1 MRLDADQFKDIEIE
15 CEIFQR
21 PERILLYGGSWSGK
35 SHMVVNL
42 VLRHQEKFLKIVIC
56 GAKNNLLSHPKT
68 KNKTI
73 FYENDDN
80 PIYDP
85 FEANDHHT
93 GGGQTL
99 LILDDLMSEVYN
111 SQLVS
116 KIFSKGRHL
125 NLSVI
130 VILQSYYP
138 QGSSKSL
145 VPMLKNNASIQ
156 IFFKLRNRGEMKLIA
171 KKFEH
176 GKKNQ
181 DFFYAI
187 VEKEIYQK
195 RYGYLV
201 VYLDEPLGKYR
212 NNLVYEDTLPFETV
226 FFNK

>member
-1 MRLDADQFKDIEIE
+1 
-15 CEIFQR
+15 
-21 PERILLYGGSWSGK
+21 
-35 SHMVVNL
+35 
-42 VLRHQEKFLKIVIC
+42 
-56 GAKNNLLSHPKT
+56 
-68 KNKTI
+68 
-73 FYENDDN
+73 
-80 PIYDP
+80 
-85 FEANDHHT
+85 
-93 GGGQTL
+93 
-99 LILDDLMSEVYN
+99 MSEVYH

-181 DFFYAI
+181 DFFDAI

-201 VYLDEPLGKYR
+201 VYLDEPLAKYR

>member
-15 CEIFQR
+15 CEIFNR
-21 PERILLYGGSWSGK
+21 PERCLIYGGSFSGK
-35 SHMVVNL
+35 SHMVTNL
-42 VLRHQEKFLKIVIC
+42 VLRHQEKFEKIIIC
-56 GAKNNLLSHPKT
+56 GAKNDLLTHPKT
-68 KNKTI
+68 KNKTT

-85 FEANDHHT
+85 FEEPHSK

-99 LILDDLMSEVYN
+99 LILDDLMSEVYH

-181 DFFYAI
+181 DFFDAI

-201 VYLDEPLGKYR
+201 VYLDDPLAKYR
-212 NNLVYEDTLPFETV
+212 NNLVY
-226 FFNK
+226 KH

>member
-15 CEIFQR
+15 CEIFNR
-21 PERILLYGGSWSGK
+21 PERCLIYGGSFSGK
-35 SHMVVNL
+35 SHMVTNL
-42 VLRHQEKFLKIVIC
+42 VLRHQEKFEKIIIC
-56 GAKNNLLSHPKT
+56 GAKNDLLTHPKT
-68 KNKTI
+68 KNKTT

-85 FEANDHHT
+85 FEEPHSK

-99 LILDDLMSEVYN
+99 LILDDLMSEVYH

-176 GKKNQ
+176 GKKKQ

-201 VYLDEPLGKYR
+201 VYLDEPLAKYR